1 MKIKILNDYG
11 EVYDSGTIMT
21 LDALKRDYEEANWV
35 DNEDTIAWDG
45 WSEIEILD
53 FIADAWGIDYEIIK
67 LTTRVEVDVPEDF
80 DVWDSDSKA
89 FEDIV
94 SEARDNIL
102 DRPFNYLYEENAE
115 VREDTECPYDGD

>member
-1 MKIKILNDYG
+1 MKRAFLVNFS
-11 EVYDSGTIMT
+11 V
-21 LDALKRDYEEANWV
+21 
-35 DNEDTIAWDG
+35 
-45 WSEIEILD
+45 
-53 FIADAWGIDYEIIK
+53 
-67 LTTRVEVDVPEDF
+67 TTRVVVDVPEDF

>member
-21 LDALKRDYEEANWV
+21 LDALKRDYEEANWLE
-35 DNEDTIAWDG
+35 EDGAIAWDG

-67 LTTRVEVDVPEDF
+67 Q
-80 DVWDSDSKA
+80 
-89 FEDIV
+89 
-94 SEARDNIL
+94 
-102 DRPFNYLYEENAE
+102 
-115 VREDTECPYDGD
+115 